1 MKKFEDKI
9 YNFLVTTDFNDGT
22 SIRGSVSEFS
32 YKLLFNKDYL
42 KNKMQNPDGVEDLR
56 ELSERVGNRAY
67 AHYVSQGYSGIN
79 TNMFKLIVSRLVH
92 TVSHQIVD
100 GDIDK
105 EAFDEL
111 IRYDIG
117 KMKNYIQKEPSLACF
132 FEGY

>member
-1 MKKFEDKI
+1 MKRFEDKI
-9 YNFLVTTDFNDGT
+9 YNFLVTTDFMD
-22 SIRGSVSEFS
+22 SKSMRGSVSEFS

-42 KNKMQNPDGVEDLR
+42 KNRMHNPEGVTDLQ

-67 AHYVSQGYSGIN
+67 AYFVSKGYDGIN
-79 TNMFKLIVSRLVH
+79 ANMFKLVVSRLVH
-92 TVSHQIVD
+92 TVGHQIAN

-111 IRYDIG
+111 IRYDVG
-117 KMKNYIQKEPSLACF
+117 KMKNYIKKEPSLACF

>member
-1 MKKFEDKI
+1 MTRFEDKV
-9 YNFLVTTDFNDGT
+9 YNFLVTTDFMDT
-22 SIRGSVSEFS
+22 KSMRGSVSDFS

-42 KNKMQNPDGVEDLR
+42 QNKMQNTEGMTDLH

-67 AHYVSQGYSGIN
+67 SYYVAQGYGGIN
-79 TNMFKLIVSRLVH
+79 ANMFKLVVSRLVH

-105 EAFDEL
+105 EAFDDL
-111 IRYDIG
+111 IRYDVG